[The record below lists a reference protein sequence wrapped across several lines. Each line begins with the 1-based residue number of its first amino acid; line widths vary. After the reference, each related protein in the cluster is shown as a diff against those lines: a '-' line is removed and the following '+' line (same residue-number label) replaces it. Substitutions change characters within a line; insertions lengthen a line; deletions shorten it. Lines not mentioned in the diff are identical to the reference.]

1 MKNKLSFTL
10 LFLISMSANAEE
22 KKILECN
29 GFSEDEGINI
39 PKIDKPI
46 IRKKE
51 KVYEQFIVNE
61 NSITIVSGT
70 YNIKDENFQLCEKT
84 TNAYVYA
91 LDCAIAEPRK
101 MAIDWTQEK
110 NANSQGSEFY
120 KKWLPTK
127 KSYFGA
133 RLIYLDRVNLTITDD
148 DYQLNTKYI
157 KDKKSIL
164 DLQNYAIINHTNY
177 QCRIAKS
184 KI

>member
-1 MKNKLSFTL
+1 MKNKLFFTL
-10 LFLISMSANAEE
+10 IFFISMSANAEE
-22 KKILECN
+22 KILECN
-29 GFSEDEGINI
+29 GFSEDEGMNL
-39 PKIDKPI
+39 PEFDKPI

-61 NSITIVSGT
+61 KSITIVSGT
-70 YNIKDENFQLCEKT
+70 YSIKDESMQLCKTT
-84 TNAYVYA
+84 TNAYIYA
-91 LDCAIAEPRK
+91 LDCAVAEPRA
-101 MAIDWTQEK
+101 MAIDWTRDK
-110 NANSQGSEFY
+110 NADSPNSAFY

-133 RLIYLDRVNLTITDD
+133 RLIYLDRVNLTITDE